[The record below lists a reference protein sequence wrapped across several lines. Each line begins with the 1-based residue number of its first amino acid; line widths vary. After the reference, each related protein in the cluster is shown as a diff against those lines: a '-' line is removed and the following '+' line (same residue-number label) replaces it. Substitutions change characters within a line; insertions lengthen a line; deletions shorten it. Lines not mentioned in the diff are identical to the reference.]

1 MKSTDV
7 HSSDSV
13 ADLGSVD
20 LLDRMSIAIPFHRLD
35 SYLVNAIDSA
45 AIDATA
51 EDEIL
56 LINDSTRKS
65 ADVAAW
71 LKSHDLKVESSLQ
84 FIENHIGGIV
94 AARNLALQHSK
105 NEVLSFLDSD
115 DTWVIGRRDHHLSL
129 LNLNPDVSGV
139 SSNVRY
145 VCSHGHELAESQIY
159 HPVLLS
165 MLGPI
170 SRFFPRFRTSS
181 TTIKVSH
188 AAEVGGFKDSE
199 ANCEDFGL
207 WLRLQVHRGVILA
220 DKMVAANYTL
230 HPDQVSHTLATK
242 ALETHKEL
250 TVAALKLATSASRA
264 QWAAIRRI
272 TDAIDD
278 GGILS
283 WILGYSK
290 LRPLRFIVSFS
301 PRVLLLALYL
311 HRSAR
316 AYRKSRCLEC
326 EHSNE

>member
-7 HSSDSV
+7 NSSGQV
-13 ADLGSVD
+13 ASLGSVEF
-20 LLDRMSIAIPFHRLD
+20 LDRMSIAIPFHRLD
-35 SYLVNAIDSA
+35 NYLLCALNSA
-45 AIDATA
+45 AIDSKA

-71 LKSHDLKVESSLQ
+71 LKSHDLKVESALR
-84 FIENHIGGIV
+84 FIDNHIGGIV

-105 NEVLSFLDSD
+105 NEILSFLDSD
-115 DTWVIGRRDHHLSL
+115 DIWLIGRRDHHLSL

-145 VCSHGHELAESQIY
+145 VCPHGHVLGESQIF
-159 HPVLLS
+159 HPALLS

-170 SRFFPRFRTSS
+170 SKFFPRFRTSS
-181 TTIKVSH
+181 TTIRVSH
-188 AAEVGGFKDSE
+188 AAEVGGFRVSE

-207 WLRLQVHRGVILA
+207 WLRLQVHRGAILA

-230 HPDQVSHTLATK
+230 HPDQVSHTLAAK

-250 TVAALKLATSASRA
+250 TLAALNSASSTSRA

-272 TDAIDD
+272 TKAIED

-283 WILGYSK
+283 GVLGYSK
-290 LRPLRFIVSFS
+290 LQAFRSMDGFS
-301 PRVLLLALYL
+301 PRLLLLALYL

-316 AYRKSRCLEC
+316 AYRRSRCLEC
-326 EHSNE
+326 EHLHE